1 MKKCLLDLHKEDFE
15 IIAKEFNQPKY
26 RAEQIYSAVFSGMQ
40 IDEITNISKQLRE
53 ELNKEYIANPVSIYK
68 KFESKDGTIKY
79 ALKLQDDEII
89 ECVVLNYKYGR
100 TICLSTQVGCRMG
113 CAFCASGLNGLV
125 RNLTSG
131 EILGEILAVN
141 RDIGGGAVKREI
153 TNIVLMGSGE
163 PLDNYENVTDFLKK
177 ITSSDTLGISQ
188 RNISLS
194 TCGLVPK
201 IKQLA
206 DDGFSITLTISLHA
220 PNDEIRKQIMKI
232 ANSYEIKDLI
242 DATKYYFK
250 KTGRRVVFEYAMIKG
265 VNDSFES
272 AKQLAK
278 LVSGYPTHINL
289 IPLNSVKEKNLLATD
304 KKQIYAFQNKLEE
317 NGASVSIRR
326 SLGADI
332 EGACGQLRNKLL
344 KNSSQN

>member
-1 MKKCLLDLHKEDFE
+1 MKKCLLDLHKTDFE
-15 IIAKEFNQPKY
+15 DLVSSLNQPKY
-26 RAEQIYSAVFSGMQ
+26 RANQIYSAVFSGLQ
-40 IDEITNISKQLRE
+40 IDEITNISKELRE
-53 ELNKEYIANPVSIYK
+53 KLKEEYVANPVSIYK

-89 ECVVLNYKYGR
+89 ECVVLSYKYGR

-125 RNLTSG
+125 RNLSSG

-141 RDIGGGAVKREI
+141 RDLNGGATKREI

-163 PLDNYENVTDFLKK
+163 PLDNYENVTDFLRK
-177 ITSSDTLGISQ
+177 ISSPDTLGISQ

-220 PNDEIRKQIMKI
+220 PNDETRKQIMKI
-232 ANSYEIKDLI
+232 ANAYDLKSLI
-242 DATKYYFK
+242 EATKYYFK
-250 KTGRRVVFEYAMIKG
+250 KTGRRVVFEYAMISG
-265 VNDSFES
+265 VNDSFEH

-289 IPLNSVKEKNLLATD
+289 IPLNSVKEKNLLATS
-304 KKQIYAFQNKLEE
+304 KKQIYAFKDKLEE
-317 NGASVSIRR
+317 LGASVSIRR
-326 SLGADI
+326 SLGADV

-344 KNSSQN
+344 KNS

>member
-1 MKKCLLDLHKEDFE
+1 MKKCLLDLHKEDFDKLVE
-15 IIAKEFNQPKY
+15 KFGQPKY
-26 RAEQIYSAVFSGMQ
+26 RAGQIYSAVFSGLQ

-53 ELNKEYIANPVSIYK
+53 RLKEEYVANPVSIYK
-68 KFESKDGTIKY
+68 KFESKDGTVKY

-89 ECVVLNYKYGR
+89 ECVVLSYKYGR

-125 RNLTSG
+125 RNLSSG

-141 RDIGGGAVKREI
+141 RDISGGATERVI

-177 ITSSDTLGISQ
+177 VTSSDTLGISQ

-220 PNDEIRKQIMKI
+220 PNDETRKQIMKI
-232 ANSYEIKDLI
+232 ANAYDLKSLI

-250 KTGRRVVFEYAMIKG
+250 KTGRRVVFEYAMISG
-265 VNDSFES
+265 VNDGFEH

-289 IPLNSVKEKNLLATD
+289 IPLNSVKEKNLIATN
-304 KKQIYAFQNKLEE
+304 KKQIYAFKDKLEE
-317 NGASVSIRR
+317 YGASASIRR

-344 KNSSQN
+344 KNS

>member
-1 MKKCLLDLHKEDFE
+1 MKKCLLDLQKEDFDKLVE
-15 IIAKEFNQPKY
+15 KLGQPKY
-26 RAEQIYSAVFSGMQ
+26 RAGQIYSAVFSGLQ

-53 ELNKEYIANPVSIYK
+53 KLKEDYVANPVSIYK
-68 KFESKDGTIKY
+68 KFESKDGTLKY

-89 ECVVLNYKYGR
+89 ECVVLSYKYGR

-113 CAFCASGLNGLV
+113 CAFCASGLNGLI
-125 RNLTSG
+125 RNLSSG

-141 RDIGGGAVKREI
+141 RDISGGATERVI

-177 ITSSDTLGISQ
+177 VTSPDTLGISQ

-220 PNDEIRKQIMKI
+220 PNDETRKQIMKI
-232 ANSYEIKDLI
+232 ANAYDLKSLI

-250 KTGRRVVFEYAMIKG
+250 KTGRRVVFEYAMING
-265 VNDSFES
+265 VNDSFEH

-289 IPLNSVKEKNLLATD
+289 IPLNSVKEKNLVATN
-304 KKQIYAFQNKLEE
+304 KKQIYAFKDKLEE
-317 NGASVSIRR
+317 YGASASIRR

-344 KNSSQN
+344 KNS

>member
-1 MKKCLLDLHKEDFE
+1 MKKCLLDLQKEDFE
-15 IIAKEFNQPKY
+15 KIVIDLGQPKY
-26 RAEQIYSAVFSGMQ
+26 RAGQIHSAVFSGLQ
-40 IDEITNISKQLRE
+40 IDEITNISKDLRE
-53 ELNKEYIANPVSIYK
+53 ELKREYIANPVSIFK

-89 ECVVLNYKYGR
+89 ECVVLSYKYGR

-125 RNLTSG
+125 RNLSDG
-131 EILGEILAVN
+131 EILGEILTVN
-141 RDIGGGAVKREI
+141 RDLSCGQNKREI

-163 PLDNYENVTDFLKK
+163 PLDNYENVTNFLKK
-177 ITSSDTLGISQ
+177 ITSPDTLGISQ

-194 TCGLVPK
+194 TCGLAPK
-201 IKQLA
+201 IINLA

-220 PNDEIRKQIMKI
+220 PNDETRKQIMKI
-232 ANSYEIKDLI
+232 ANAYDLKTLI

-250 KTGRRVVFEYAMIKG
+250 KTGRRVVFEYAMISG
-265 VNDSFES
+265 VNDSFEQ

-289 IPLNSVKEKNLLATD
+289 IPLNSVKEKNLIATN
-304 KKQIYAFQNKLEE
+304 KKQIYAFKNKLEE
-317 NGASVSIRR
+317 LGASVSIRR

-344 KNSSQN
+344 KNT

>member
-1 MKKCLLDLHKEDFE
+1 MKKCLLDLQKEDFDKLVE
-15 IIAKEFNQPKY
+15 KLGQPKY
-26 RAEQIYSAVFSGMQ
+26 RAGQIYSAVFSGLQ

-53 ELNKEYIANPVSIYK
+53 KLKEDYVANPVSIYK
-68 KFESKDGTIKY
+68 KFESKDGTVKY

-89 ECVVLNYKYGR
+89 ECVVLSYKYGR

-113 CAFCASGLNGLV
+113 CAFCASGLNGLI
-125 RNLTSG
+125 RNLSSG

-141 RDIGGGAVKREI
+141 RDISGGATERVI

-177 ITSSDTLGISQ
+177 VTSPDTLGISQ

-206 DDGFSITLTISLHA
+206 DDGFAITLTISLHA
-220 PNDEIRKQIMKI
+220 PNDETRKQIMKI
-232 ANSYEIKDLI
+232 ANAYDLKSLI

-250 KTGRRVVFEYAMIKG
+250 KTGRRVVFEYAMICG
-265 VNDSFES
+265 VNDSFEH

-289 IPLNSVKEKNLLATD
+289 IPLNSVKEKNLIATN
-304 KKQIYAFQNKLEE
+304 KKQIYAFKDKLEE
-317 NGASVSIRR
+317 YGASASIRR

-344 KNSSQN
+344 KNS